1 MRGIHSNCKV
11 LKFRIAAIALMV
23 SSVVPF
29 VDASAVRQEITD
41 SIKKDIG
48 ALYPPLGPHNVDIEY
63 RGRGVFRLTGAVS
76 SESELE
82 RIASIAEQTDGVKE
96 VKNELTVSAAGYV
109 SGEAKDEV
117 RRIKQ
122 ELREQARG
130 GGYSVSIEST
140 HDGVVLRGNA
150 ATVQTKE
157 EILKVAKAVSK
168 KNIIDQIVVTNL
180 VDDATIKKSI
190 EQLVRKEYPS
200 LLKTLD
206 VEVSKGIVTLHG
218 NLRSRREVD
227 KVLSSVLM
235 VDGVTDIQS
244 EITVGGL
251 SYVRKK

>member
-1 MRGIHSNCKV
+1 MRGGNSNCKV
-11 LKFRIAAIALMV
+11 SKFRIAAVALMV

-29 VDASAVRQEITD
+29 VDASAVWQEITG
-41 SIKKDIG
+41 SIKEDMG
-48 ALYPPLGPHNVDIEY
+48 ALRPPLGPHNVDIEY
-63 RGRGVFRLTGAVS
+63 RGKGVVRLNGVVS
-76 SESELE
+76 SESERE

-96 VKNELTVSAAGYV
+96 VENELTVSAAGYV

-122 ELREQARG
+122 ELREQVRG

-150 ATVQTKE
+150 TTSQTKE

-180 VDDATIKKSI
+180 VDDAAIKKSI

-227 KVLSSVLM
+227 KVLASILM

-244 EITVGGL
+244 DITVGGRP
-251 SYVRKK
+251 YVREK

>member
-1 MRGIHSNCKV
+1 M
-11 LKFRIAAIALMV
+11 
-23 SSVVPF
+23 
-29 VDASAVRQEITD
+29 
-41 SIKKDIG
+41 
-48 ALYPPLGPHNVDIEY
+48 
-63 RGRGVFRLTGAVS
+63 
-76 SESELE
+76 
-82 RIASIAEQTDGVKE
+82 
-96 VKNELTVSAAGYV
+96 
-109 SGEAKDEV
+109 
-117 RRIKQ
+117 
-122 ELREQARG
+122 
-130 GGYSVSIEST
+130 
-140 HDGVVLRGNA
+140 LRGNA